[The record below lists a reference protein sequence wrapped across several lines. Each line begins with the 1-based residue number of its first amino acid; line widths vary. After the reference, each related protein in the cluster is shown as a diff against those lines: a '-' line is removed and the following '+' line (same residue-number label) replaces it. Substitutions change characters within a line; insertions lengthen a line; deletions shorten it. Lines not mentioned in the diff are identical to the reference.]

1 MQLGRL
7 TKQLTIRETESK
19 QIQNNKK
26 TPKKTTIGRANSEL
40 GGEAL
45 GE

>member
-19 QIQNNKK
+19 QLQNNKKK
-26 TPKKTTIGRANSEL
+26 TPKKRQ
-40 GGEAL
+40 
-45 GE
+45 

>member
-1 MQLGRL
+1 MSMQLGRL

-26 TPKKTTIGRANSEL
+26 NPKKRQ
-40 GGEAL
+40 
-45 GE
+45 